1 MCRPGR
7 SGNASYVTANPEL
20 ICESCRSVRVHFFV
34 ESHEGAPGKIGMQA
48 SASVTPSGDSKAAIG
63 EALKQALSGNRL
75 QSISLHDERGDVLW
89 LDEGALGP
97 DEHNLVMDAVSA
109 LNAAADKS
117 YVFQN
122 VGDGRAA
129 AFLPARSPLND
140 LLGVAMIIADAKFL
154 DAKGAAK
161 FVTPTTTNLMRRLAF
176 LRRPP
181 APAPAAPPPAAK
193 VVSPPPK
200 PAAPA
205 ARPPAPA
212 AARPATGAPARPAA
226 PPMAGRPAMPQ
237 AKAPVPPTR
246 PGAAAPARPAAAP
259 PKAAPP
265 ARTAVPPAAPPA
277 KAAPARATT
286 PPQRASGSV
295 ESDSI
300 AFEISDIDP
309 KALLKGSARPAAP
322 EAKRP
327 DLRVIQT
334 DRLPKLELSL
344 EGDPIPELIQD
355 EPPSVE
361 EVVEAVGDI
370 SPEEETTEVEAL
382 ADPLLEDGDMNVAPE
397 YMAEEQHMSAGAGQF
412 EFYGQ
417 IFELHV
423 QQLVK
428 LKGSGGTRR
437 YEVLVRDAHAD
448 NEFGVA
454 PERVLQDVHD
464 PSANS
469 DLDRIVVEQLATW
482 MGENRAVWESEPAS
496 FSVNVGMGTIA
507 DPKFASYVATTLKNH
522 KVPPKALG
530 FEITEKSCVEQVRDV
545 DMFIQACEKIGCH
558 VVLDDF
564 TLHHNAMRWLG
575 SPALKFLKLDARI
588 TAVAMKDRV
597 PQALVVAIAQASK
610 VLGLS
615 CVAKRVDT
623 PAVRDWLSAVGLDY
637 AQGFLLD
644 QPRSLV
650 SLTPET
656 RK

>member
-1 MCRPGR
+1 
-7 SGNASYVTANPEL
+7 
-20 ICESCRSVRVHFFV
+20 
-34 ESHEGAPGKIGMQA
+34 MQA
-48 SASVTPSGDSKAAIG
+48 SASVTTSGDSKAAIG

-97 DEHNLVMDAVSA
+97 DEHNLVVE
-109 LNAAADKS
+109 AAAGLAAGSDKT

-122 VGDGRAA
+122 IGDGRAA

-140 LLGVAMIIADAKFL
+140 LLGIAMIIADAKFL
-154 DAKGAAK
+154 DSKGAAK

-176 LRRPP
+176 LRRPTPTPSAAPPP
-181 APAPAAPPPAAK
+181 APAPAAK
-193 VVSPPPK
+193 VAS
-200 PAAPA
+200 PA
-205 ARPPAPA
+205 ARPPMAQRPGAPPAARPAAPA
-212 AARPATGAPARPAA
+212 AARPAAPSPGVRPGAPQAAAAQRPAAPPQARAAAPAAAARPAAAPAPARPAA
-226 PPMAGRPAMPQ
+226 PPPKAAQPAARPA
-237 AKAPVPPTR
+237 AP
-246 PGAAAPARPAAAP
+246 PARPAAATKP
-259 PKAAPP
+259 GAQAQRP
-265 ARTAVPPAAPPA
+265 AGNAD
-277 KAAPARATT
+277 
-286 PPQRASGSV
+286 
-295 ESDSI
+295 SDSI

-309 KALLKGSARPAAP
+309 RALLNKPARGAAP

-344 EGDPIPELIQD
+344 ESDAIPELIQD
-355 EPPSVE
+355 EPPSVDEHLDAVGEAGAE
-361 EVVEAVGDI
+361 EV
-370 SPEEETTEVEAL
+370 TTEVEAL
-382 ADPLLEDGDMNVAPE
+382 AEPQLAADDDMTVAPE
-397 YMAEEQHMSAGAGQF
+397 FVDEVPQVSAGAGQF
-412 EFYGQ
+412 EYYGQ

-428 LKGSGGTRR
+428 LKGSGGTKR

-454 PERVLQDVHD
+454 PERVVQDVHD

-469 DLDRIVVEQLATW
+469 DLDRIVVEQLAVW
-482 MGENRAVWESEPAS
+482 MSENRGIWESEPAS

-507 DPKFASYVATTLKNH
+507 DPKFASFVATTLKNH
-522 KVPPKALG
+522 KVASKSLG
-530 FEITEKSCVEQVRDV
+530 FEISEKSCVEQARDV
-545 DMFIQACEKIGCH
+545 DLFVQACEKIGCH

-564 TLHHNAMRWLG
+564 TMHHNSLRWLG
-575 SPALKFLKLDARI
+575 SPALKFLKLDPKI

-650 SLTPET
+650 SLGAPPQ
-656 RK
+656 K

>member
-1 MCRPGR
+1 
-7 SGNASYVTANPEL
+7 
-20 ICESCRSVRVHFFV
+20 
-34 ESHEGAPGKIGMQA
+34 MQA
-48 SASVTPSGDSKAAIG
+48 SASVTSSGDSKAAIG

-97 DEHNLVMDAVSA
+97 DEHNFVLEAVSA
-109 LNAAADKS
+109 LNAAPDKA

-122 VGDGRAA
+122 FGDGRAA

-140 LLGVAMIIADAKFL
+140 LLGIAMIIADSKFL
-154 DAKGAAK
+154 DGKGAAK

-176 LRRPP
+176 LRRPAP
-181 APAPAAPPPAAK
+181 APGAPAAPPVPATQPPAGAK
-193 VVSPPPK
+193 VVSPPAARPPMAARPGTPP
-200 PAAPA
+200 PARPGAPAPA
-205 ARPPAPA
+205 ARPAVPPVAQ
-212 AARPATGAPARPAA
+212 RPAA
-226 PPMAGRPAMPQ
+226 PAQ
-237 AKAPVPPTR
+237 AKAPVPPAR
-246 PGAAAPARPAAAP
+246 AAAPAAQPQRPAVPQKPAQAAQP
-259 PKAAPP
+259 PRPAAPP
-265 ARTAVPPAAPPA
+265 ARPAVPG
-277 KAAPARATT
+277 KAPAH
-286 PPQRASGSV
+286 PQRASGSV

-309 KALLKGSARPAAP
+309 KSLLKPPARPSAP
-322 EAKRP
+322 EPKRP
-327 DLRVIQT
+327 DLRVVQT
-334 DRLPKLELSL
+334 DRLPKLEINLDA
-344 EGDPIPELIQD
+344 DPLPELIDD
-355 EPPSVE
+355 EPPSVDE
-361 EVVEAVGDI
+361 LIDAVGDV
-370 SPEEETTEVEAL
+370 SAEAETTEVEAL
-382 ADPLLEDGDMNVAPE
+382 AEPEADADMNVAPE
-397 YMAEEQHMSAGAGQF
+397 FIDEEPQLSVGAGQF

-428 LKGSGGTRR
+428 LKGSGGTKR
-437 YEVLVRDAHAD
+437 YEVLVRDAQAD

-454 PERVLQDVHD
+454 PDRVVQDVHD

-469 DLDRIVVEQLATW
+469 DLDRLVVEQLVMW
-482 MGENRAVWESEPAS
+482 MNEHRPSWEADPAS

-507 DPKFASYVATTLKNH
+507 DPKFASFVANTLKTH
-522 KVPPKALG
+522 KVPAKALG
-530 FEITEKSCVEQVRDV
+530 FEISEKSCVEQVRDV
-545 DMFIQACEKIGCH
+545 DQFVQACEKIGCH

-564 TLHHNAMRWLG
+564 TMHHNAMRWLG
-575 SPALKFLKLDARI
+575 SPALKFLKLEPRI
-588 TAVAMKDRV
+588 TASAMKEKV
-597 PQALVVAIAQASK
+597 SQALVVAITQASK

-650 SLTPET
+650 SLATES